1 MGVDGQRQR
10 WRRRIVVFR
19 IRTCNHVAAM
29 RYVLIMSTATES
41 LSDDQ
46 DVRELVEAI
55 DAGEIG
61 TGLVGGAGDGAG
73 REIAPICRRD
83 PRTRP
88 TIVVRNKDM
97 EQFYFEA
104 GSEGRIWLPW
114 EILPERA
121 SQRLVRLVSESG
133 RKNIYYERCDE
144 AQIAMP
150 PGLTQEVTE
159 GGLFQWA
166 GGSRRNG
173 DTFVIDVR
181 PASRDLGERPGAF
194 CRLRTMLNPWVLEL
208 DTMHPIGQKHL
219 NALNK
224 VIRHGDWDLH
234 PEFQVEDWLR
244 VRLHSGLARSWRTRT
259 EPSSTMLT
267 LLLGPKRARPWEVA
281 RAFPIV
287 DSHRGTFRVS
297 IRDGRFADYLWSGGV
312 AARGDLLVGHAT
324 EVLGLAWKQ
333 SNPDATPPPLRHEN
347 PRALFDS
354 EDERLDTLLDTCMSE
369 VSPALRRRAASA
381 CRITRSEHTVL
392 RHELRKGRAHAQSTL
407 EYWCSQYL
415 VPRSAIDVQ
424 MPPAPEWF
432 DDARGTPDWNSEATF
447 DPAGG
452 GRRDLPRARVA
463 VWWLRLL
470 DPGARLKK
478 KATLTAEDPGW
489 KSAFLVWLF
498 RGAGTVPPGWAERT
512 SLPRG
517 GELSRGRLGEEL
529 VLGGGTTGGRP
540 SVPDDLD
547 WPTVLET

>member
-1 MGVDGQRQR
+1 MIHGKRSFRAALRGREVGYLSGPVRGGSDRRRQPDEKEVSEGRLGVDGQRQR

-166 GGSRRNG
+166 GGSRPEWRY
-173 DTFVIDVR
+173 VR
-181 PASRDLGERPGAF
+181 DRCSPRFERP
-194 CRLRTMLNPWVLEL
+194 R
-208 DTMHPIGQKHL
+208 
-219 NALNK
+219 
-224 VIRHGDWDLH
+224 
-234 PEFQVEDWLR
+234 
-244 VRLHSGLARSWRTRT
+244 
-259 EPSSTMLT
+259 
-267 LLLGPKRARPWEVA
+267 
-281 RAFPIV
+281 
-287 DSHRGTFRVS
+287 
-297 IRDGRFADYLWSGGV
+297 
-312 AARGDLLVGHAT
+312 
-324 EVLGLAWKQ
+324 
-333 SNPDATPPPLRHEN
+333 
-347 PRALFDS
+347 
-354 EDERLDTLLDTCMSE
+354 
-369 VSPALRRRAASA
+369 
-381 CRITRSEHTVL
+381 
-392 RHELRKGRAHAQSTL
+392 
-407 EYWCSQYL
+407 
-415 VPRSAIDVQ
+415 
-424 MPPAPEWF
+424 
-432 DDARGTPDWNSEATF
+432 
-447 DPAGG
+447 
-452 GRRDLPRARVA
+452 
-463 VWWLRLL
+463 
-470 DPGARLKK
+470 
-478 KATLTAEDPGW
+478 
-489 KSAFLVWLF
+489 
-498 RGAGTVPPGWAERT
+498 
-512 SLPRG
+512 
-517 GELSRGRLGEEL
+517 
-529 VLGGGTTGGRP
+529 
-540 SVPDDLD
+540 
-547 WPTVLET
+547 